1 MRQAIG
7 STWIMQLVIV
17 FMLIFVAFLALT
29 INYTKAY
36 KIKNEVISVLE
47 KYEGPNSGEDH
58 SISIINNYLK
68 YNGYH
73 SVGTCSDDSFG
84 ATSLDSSTLVPVNN
98 GDKYYYCIRRTGTS
112 TETFPD
118 RVSYELEAFFKF
130 NLPLLGDI
138 FTFRVIGE
146 TIDINW
152 PNDDITMDS
161 EYSNKWTP
169 SSSSQGKP
177 SSGNSGTSSKTYYTV
192 SFDLNGGT
200 SQKKTGVNT
209 SAVYGKGI
217 ASQKVLAGSLATK
230 PSDPYYY
237 TTSRN
242 DPFDHGATFVG
253 WTLNGAP
260 YDFSTPV
267 RSNITL
273 KASWASKIR
282 VTFNYGQCGMREYDE
297 DRKRTHTYG
306 AVGAELGNV
315 SHGHYYNYG
324 DVIGSNPTLYEGSRY
339 DDNQYNHEFNYQITF
354 GYARP
359 IRYWTSN
366 GQRVDLNAPLTKDM
380 ILEAVC

>member
-36 KIKNEVISVLE
+36 KIKNELLSMIE

-84 ATSLDSSTLVPVNN
+84 STSLDSSTLVPVTQ
-98 GDKYYYCIRRTGTS
+98 GDKYYYCIRRMSTS
-112 TETFPD
+112 TQTFPN
-118 RVSYELEAFFKF
+118 RVSYGLEAFFKF

-138 FTFRVIGE
+138 FTFRVTGE

-152 PNDDITMDS
+152 PNDDITIDS
-161 EYSNKWTP
+161 EYTNGWTP

-200 SQKKTGVNT
+200 SQKKNGSSSGN
-209 SAVYGKGI
+209 SAKGI
-217 ASQKVLAGSLATK
+217 ASQKILSGSSATK

-242 DPFDHGATFVG
+242 DPFDHGATFAG

-273 KASWASKIR
+273 KANWVSNVEVR
-282 VTFNYGQCGMREYDE
+282 FNVNGCGFKEYDE
-297 DRKRTHTYG
+297 DRNRTRTQASVNIMHWFNYG
-306 AVGAELGNV
+306 EVLGNNFIV
-315 SHGHYYNYG
+315 YDGPRYG
-324 DVIGSNPTLYEGSRY
+324 D
-339 DDNQYNHEFNYQITF
+339 NQSNHEFNYQYTF
-354 GYARP
+354 GHIRP

-380 ILEAVC
+380 TLDAVC